1 MFSQLIP
8 SCQFITSL
16 VILKQTSP
24 TNVWTFLFILTL
36 PQIMFGQILLQGDA
50 DNVLLP
56 SCKPEHRATDSW
68 FIINYF
74 SQSNISLPDGV
85 LAVIRIIRKTLSV
98 SKLLIYNF
106 ISQQVNWRTPTNQ
119 SVVRSGKSGSGL
131 SISNFWFI
139 KRRTVA
145 NTCRLIYAI

>member
-8 SCQFITSL
+8 SCQFITSP

-24 TNVWTFLFILTL
+24 TNVWTLLFILTL
-36 PQIMFGQILLQGDA
+36 PQIMFGQILLQADA
-50 DNVLLP
+50 DNVLLL
-56 SCKPEHRATDSW
+56 SSKPGLLATDSW

-106 ISQQVNWRTPTNQ
+106 ISQQINLRTNQ
-119 SVVRSGKSGSGL
+119 SVVRSGKFGL

-139 KRRTVA
+139 KQDG
-145 NTCRLIYAI
+145 L

>member
-1 MFSQLIP
+1 MAILLIDSPSLMFSQLIP
-8 SCQFITSL
+8 SCQFITRL

-24 TNVWTFLFILTL
+24 TNVWTLLFILTL

-56 SCKPEHRATDSW
+56 SCSPGLLSW

-74 SQSNISLPDGV
+74 SQSNISLPDGL
-85 LAVIRIIRKTLSV
+85 LAVIRIIRKTRSV
-98 SKLLIYNF
+98 SKLTIYNF
-106 ISQQVNWRTPTNQ
+106 ISQQVNFGLWPI
-119 SVVRSGKSGSGL
+119 SLSSAPSGKSGL

-139 KRRTVA
+139 KRDG
-145 NTCRLIYAI
+145 L